1 MFRNEKI
8 HILQKRAIKLIDNSK
23 VMSPS
28 DPLFLKYKIL
38 KINDLVDFN
47 QTIFM
52 YNYTLI
58 LFPASLK
65 TFLESLETLKDLV
78 TFNLSKVR

>member
-52 YNYTLI
+52 SNYTLK
-58 LFPASLK
+58 LLPASLK
-65 TFLESLETLKDLV
+65 TFLKSLETLKDLV